1 MCLDLM
7 AGLAKITEGRYLP
20 LTGAH
25 LLPDV
30 IINGAK
36 EEVSLKKLEKFVEQ
50 KMKEIKKATPN
61 ISQAAMTRK
70 VRSALNSSGHRY
82 MSNGITPVYGNYN
95 NANIDTYT
103 MSPSL
108 RVGVSRQRILSQPMP
123 NFNRIQ
129 ASSSTSSLHDDSSA
143 GRLVNRV
150 SNTTE
155 DFNYFE

>member
-1 MCLDLM
+1 M

-50 KMKEIKKATPN
+50 KMKEIKKSSPN

-70 VRSALNSSGHRY
+70 VTSALNNHGHHY
-82 MSNGITPVYGNYN
+82 MSNTITPVYGNYN
-95 NANIDTYT
+95 ERNINIYT

-108 RVGVSRQRILSQPMP
+108 RVGVSRQRVLAQPRP
-123 NFNRIQ
+123 NFHNVQ
-129 ASSSTSSLHDDSSA
+129 TSSSTPSLHDDSSA
-143 GRLVNRV
+143 GRLVNRI
-150 SNTTE
+150 SNTSD